1 MKKSLILGI
10 LGLAAVV
17 ASSYGQGVIWLD
29 NYGSS
34 GPVLHAVGGVALLP
48 TGYNIGLYYGPAN
61 VNAVGSV
68 AADLTGY
75 ADPTTQYAGF
85 NLATGTGSTAPSIG
99 VGFFSAS
106 AAFLIQ
112 PLAGTVSVPY
122 NSYTMELVA
131 YNGATYATSTIRGH
145 SAAVYWQDAAPSTP
159 NGADTGFA
167 FAAGVPMFSV
177 SPVPE
182 PTTLALGALGGLGLL
197 LFRRKKA

>member
-29 NYGSS
+29 NYASS
-34 GPVLHAVGGVALLP
+34 GPLLHAVGGVALLP

-131 YNGATYATSTIRGH
+131 YNGATYDTSLVRGH
-145 SAAVYWQDAAPSTP
+145 SAPFYGMDGSSITP
-159 NGADTGFA
+159 
-167 FAAGVPMFSV
+167 GVGEVSQLGLTSFSV
-177 SPVPE
+177 VGVPE